1 MNTDKKKYQEYL
13 HKMRKIEDVFKQ
25 NEVCRKSHRN
35 VKQEV
40 DNEPVIRHF
49 EEQKNRKRLSS
60 DQQTDWHCVLWLIG
74 IDRQSPSDR
83 RHQTVFIS
91 LLVSGGVPNVA
102 WGVQRGCTCT
112 AYLHLIRS
120 IRKDYSISIPVRLP
134 FWTIMPPLL
143 ILSIVENRFL
153 MPL

>member
-1 MNTDKKKYQEYL
+1 
-13 HKMRKIEDVFKQ
+13 MRKIEDVFKQ

-40 DNEPVIRHF
+40 DNEAVIQHF
-49 EEQKNRKRLSS
+49 EEQKNRERLSS

-102 WGVQRGCTCT
+102 
-112 AYLHLIRS
+112 
-120 IRKDYSISIPVRLP
+120 
-134 FWTIMPPLL
+134 
-143 ILSIVENRFL
+143 
-153 MPL
+153 